1 MAKRVSFVLLI
12 VALGIFGCDFFN
24 NPLSEYIDN
33 ATNSAE
39 GLPDFV
45 VITDHYKRPSDGVI
59 AIPPGGGGGG
69 GIPLFPN
76 PLAMRKVLI
85 YIWNWKAKAKK

>member
-39 GLPDFV
+39 GLRAV
-45 VITDHYKRPSDGVI
+45 VITLHNEMPGGVI

-69 GIPLFPN
+69 KTLTHKPL
-76 PLAMRKVLI
+76 RKGQG
-85 YIWNWKAKAKK
+85 